1 MPREERSA
9 RHRVLIIDD
18 EESTRLLLAR
28 YLSKDLKIEAQLAGT
43 CEQALRFAGDYA
55 YDAILLDLLMPGIGG
70 LEAIDRIL
78 AMKDITPE
86 SKGPEEFNR
95 QRRFYANGMGGLPII
110 GDADHV
116 AKSLADLSNAGLTG
130 IGISFINYLDE
141 LPFFRDEVLPRLE
154 RLGVREPIRTTLTSF
169 DRGTP

>member
-9 RHRVLIIDD
+9 RHRVFIIDD

-70 LEAIDRIL
+70 LEVLKEIRSASPNAATPVVVISVVSDQETIERCL
-78 AMKDITPE
+78 AAGASAYHVKPVSRAEIVAAVQE
-86 SKGPEEFNR
+86 
-95 QRRFYANGMGGLPII
+95 QLAARRRP
-110 GDADHV
+110 
-116 AKSLADLSNAGLTG
+116 S
-130 IGISFINYLDE
+130 
-141 LPFFRDEVLPRLE
+141 R
-154 RLGVREPIRTTLTSF
+154 
-169 DRGTP
+169 

>member
-9 RHRVLIIDD
+9 RHRVLIVDD

-70 LEAIDRIL
+70 LEVLREIRSASPNAATPVVMISVVSDQETIERCL
-78 AMKDITPE
+78 AAGASAYHVKPV
-86 SKGPEEFNR
+86 
-95 QRRFYANGMGGLPII
+95 RRAEI
-110 GDADHV
+110 V
-116 AKSLADLSNAGLTG
+116 ASIQGQLASRRKP
-130 IGISFINYLDE
+130 S
-141 LPFFRDEVLPRLE
+141 R
-154 RLGVREPIRTTLTSF
+154 
-169 DRGTP
+169 

>member
-1 MPREERSA
+1 MMPREQRPA

-70 LEAIDRIL
+70 LEVLREIRSASPNAATPVVMISVVSDQETIERCL
-78 AMKDITPE
+78 AAGASAYHVKPV
-86 SKGPEEFNR
+86 
-95 QRRFYANGMGGLPII
+95 RRAEI
-110 GDADHV
+110 V
-116 AKSLADLSNAGLTG
+116 ASIQGQLAARRK
-130 IGISFINYLDE
+130 
-141 LPFFRDEVLPRLE
+141 PPR
-154 RLGVREPIRTTLTSF
+154 
-169 DRGTP
+169 

>member
-43 CEQALRFAGDYA
+43 CEQALRLAGDYA

-70 LEAIDRIL
+70 FELLQEIRR
-78 AMKDITPE
+78 TPLNAATPVVIISVVSE
-86 SKGPEEFNR
+86 RETIERCMAAGANAYHVKPL
-95 QRRFYANGMGGLPII
+95 RRAEI
-110 GDADHV
+110 V
-116 AKSLADLSNAGLTG
+116 ATVKSLTESHGRHPHLQ
-130 IGISFINYLDE
+130 
-141 LPFFRDEVLPRLE
+141 R
-154 RLGVREPIRTTLTSF
+154 
-169 DRGTP
+169 

>member
-1 MPREERSA
+1 MPREQRPA

-70 LEAIDRIL
+70 LEVLREIRSASPNAATPVVMISVVSDQETIGRCL
-78 AMKDITPE
+78 AAGASAYHVKPV
-86 SKGPEEFNR
+86 
-95 QRRFYANGMGGLPII
+95 RRAEI
-110 GDADHV
+110 V
-116 AKSLADLSNAGLTG
+116 ASIQGQLASRRKP
-130 IGISFINYLDE
+130 S
-141 LPFFRDEVLPRLE
+141 R
-154 RLGVREPIRTTLTSF
+154 
-169 DRGTP
+169 